1 MTSSIE
7 MLKVDLVDQLEQMA
21 RFRVD
26 PAQADI
32 VVPFVRKLFA
42 DVAPSELVP
51 ERPEELIVAA
61 LSSFELLQER
71 PRGTAKVRAYEARSA
86 LRSDHRHTI
95 IDLLNDDMPF
105 LVDSVRGLLERMG
118 FSLRLMLHPIL
129 EIERD
134 ARGVLQRLRVA
145 EFPAPGCAESVML
158 IWVNGVAPGELPE
171 LEARLRSVL
180 EDVRATVQD
189 FAPMRDHCLA
199 EAQDLRAG
207 SLPPAIPGESRTGA
221 SAEEASLFL
230 NWLADAHFVFQG
242 YSYCR
247 YERAP
252 VSSRPLA
259 LTGRIAARPESD
271 SLGGV
276 RFDRGKGLGIL
287 RNPERSMF
295 DVFEPPRKRELLRV
309 LKANRHS
316 TVHRTVHLD
325 TVLVADFDRTGAQLG
340 AHMFVGLFTASAY
353 TSSATSIPVLQHK
366 IAGVMARSGFLPG
379 SYNYRRLHYIL
390 ETYPRDEL
398 FQISDSD
405 LYSIALGVFH
415 LQVRKRVALFAR
427 RDPFGRFMSCLVY
440 LPRDRLEAALRHRI
454 EDILTRELDGSL
466 SAYYPVIGDD
476 PLARLHYIIKTP
488 RGTPEQLD
496 FVALERHIETTTRSW
511 QDRLAITLPDELGS
525 ERGMALLQRY
535 AEAFPP
541 NYREDFDEVIA
552 VSDIENIEAAL
563 ESSRLT
569 LQLYRVKD
577 AEQHQLR
584 FKVVSADGFVAPSD
598 MLPILENLG
607 LRVVGQ
613 VPYEIQLPE
622 RRDPVWLHDFSLEVE
637 DHVGVDLDQSS
648 EAFYEVFSKT
658 WDKRADDDA
667 FNKLVLHAGLAARQV
682 ALLRAYAKYLR
693 QIQVPFSEGYM
704 QQTLRR
710 NPSITRGVV
719 ALFEARFHPELHDSA
734 RAAEIER
741 QLSRELDAVQ
751 SLDEDRILRLFLGVV
766 RATVRTNFWQAD
778 AAGELKDHLAFK
790 LDSGPLP
797 EVPKPA
803 PFREIFVSGPRVEGV
818 HLRFGEVARGGLRW
832 SDRLE
837 DFRTEVLGLVR
848 AQQVKNAVIV
858 PVGSKGGF
866 VVKRPPL
873 DAGRDAQR
881 AEGIACYQ
889 VFVSSLLDLTDNRRN
904 ASSGGN
910 GSGSSAGNGGGS
922 SAGNGSGSGARRL
935 SLPPGDVIVPPALT
949 VCHDGFDPYLVV
961 AADKGTATFSDIANE
976 LSQARGFW
984 LDDAFASG
992 GSAGYDHKKMGITA
1006 RGVWE
1011 SVKRHFRELGKDIQ
1025 REDFTCTGVGD
1036 MSGDVFGNGMLL
1048 SRHIKLVAAFDHRHI
1063 FLDPTPDPE
1072 RSWYERRR
1080 LFQLDRS
1087 SWDDYDRTLLSPG
1100 GGIYP
1105 RSLKRIPL
1113 SPEVQALLGETQA
1126 ELDPARLIQAI
1137 LRARVELCFFGG
1149 IGTYVKAGTES
1160 DVQAGDR
1167 SNDAVRINGA
1177 ELRAAVVGEGANL
1190 AMTQRGRIEYCRAG
1204 GRCNTDFIDNSAGV
1218 DCSDHEVNIKILLG
1232 DVERRGLM
1240 TRDDRNDLLRE
1251 MTDDVAALV
1260 LRDNYLQSQTISV
1273 STQLSQHLT
1282 DRMARTMRKLE
1293 KAGKLHRRLESL
1305 PDDDVLNDRQRVG
1318 AGFARPELCVL
1329 LAYAKNSLAESL
1341 LSAELPDDPLLS
1353 KDFFEYF
1360 PAPLRERF
1368 KDAMLGHRLRREILA
1383 TVLTN
1388 DLVNR
1393 VGIAFVDE
1401 VGESTGASPAEV
1413 VLAYVA
1419 AREIVGAR
1427 ELWAQIEALD
1437 NVAPAHTQ
1445 GELLVEISRLLERV
1459 TSWLLHEHMGAEPQA
1474 LCARYRA
1481 GVQAMHAALPSLLTK
1496 GEVAARS
1503 EVARGW
1509 SQVGVPEALAERLGS
1524 LQYLLPAVD
1533 IVRVAE
1539 LGRVSLDE
1547 AGQLYFKVGRKF
1559 GFEWLRSATRA
1570 LPTRRA
1576 WDRQA
1581 VAALRDELFASQR
1594 EVTLAILRSTPADQ
1608 DSQARLLA
1616 WGGARHSALA
1626 RSEHLVAELRATQ
1639 TPDFAMLTV
1648 AARQLQAL
1656 AAGATASAAGGA
1668 LERPSAPPP

>member
-1 MTSSIE
+1 

-21 RFRVD
+21 RVRLE
-26 PAQADI
+26 PAQGDVAA
-32 VVPFVRKLFA
+32 PFVRKLFA
-42 DVAPSELVP
+42 DVPPSDLVP

-71 PRGTAKVRAYEARSA
+71 PRGSAKVRVYEAKSA
-86 LRSDHRHTI
+86 LRPEHRHTI

-105 LVDSVRGLLERMG
+105 LVDSVRGVLERLG
-118 FSLRLMLHPIL
+118 FGLRLLLHPIL

-134 ARGVLQRLRVA
+134 GRGLLQRLRVA
-145 EFPAPGCAESVML
+145 EFPAPGCAESVMQ
-158 IWVNGVAPGELPE
+158 IWVDGVSPE
-171 LEARLRSVL
+171 EHPALEARLKSVL
-180 EDVRATVQD
+180 EDVRRAVQD
-189 FAPMRDHCLA
+189 FAPMRDHCLT
-199 EAQDLRAG
+199 EARDLRAN
-207 SLPPAIPGESRTGA
+207 SLPPGPGDARTGA
-221 SAEEASLFL
+221 SAEEASQFL
-230 NWLADAHFVFQG
+230 DWLADAHFVFQG

-259 LTGRIAARPESD
+259 LTGRIVDREASD

-276 RFDRGKGLGIL
+276 RFDLESGLGIL
-287 RNPERSMF
+287 RDSQRSMF

-325 TVLVADFDRTGAQLG
+325 TVLVADFDRNGAQLG

-366 IAGVMARSGFLPG
+366 IQGVMARSGFLPG

-398 FQISDSD
+398 FQISDAD
-405 LYSIALGVFH
+405 LFSIALGVFH
-415 LQVRKRVALFAR
+415 LQFRKRVALFAR

-440 LPRDRLEAALRHRI
+440 LPRDRMETALRHRI
-454 EDILTRELDGSL
+454 EDILMQELDGSL
-466 SAYYPVIGDD
+466 SAYYPQIGDD
-476 PLARLHYIIKTP
+476 PLARLHYIVKTP

-496 FVALERHIETTTRSW
+496 FVALERRIETTTRSW
-511 QDRLAITLPDELGS
+511 QDRIGITLPDELGS
-525 ERGMALLQRY
+525 ERGQALFTRY
-535 AEAFPP
+535 ADAFPA
-541 NYREDFDEVIA
+541 NYREDFDEVVA
-552 VSDIENIEAAL
+552 VSDIESIEAAL
-563 ESSRLT
+563 ESGKLT
-569 LQLYRVKD
+569 LQLYR
-577 AEQHQLR
+577 AEGAASHELR
-584 FKVVSADGFVAPSD
+584 FKVVSPQAFVAPSEV
-598 MLPILENLG
+598 LPILENLG

-613 VPYEIQLPE
+613 VPYEIQIPE
-622 RRDPVWLHDFSLEVE
+622 RPDPVWLHDFSLVVE
-637 DHVGVDLDQSS
+637 EGVAVDLAQSS
-648 EAFYEVFSKT
+648 EAFYEVFAKT
-658 WDKRADDDA
+658 WDKRVDDDA
-667 FNKLVLHAGLAARQV
+667 FNKLVLHVGLSARQV

-710 NPSITRGVV
+710 NPLITRGVI
-719 ALFEARFHPELHDSA
+719 ALFDARFQPDAHDAA
-734 RAAEIER
+734 RAAEIES
-741 QLSRELDAVQ
+741 QLGRDLDAVQ
-751 SLDEDRILRLFLGVV
+751 SLDEDRILRLFLGVI
-766 RATVRTNFWQAD
+766 RATVRTNFWQTD
-778 AAGELKDHLAFK
+778 AEGELKDHLSFK
-790 LDSGPLP
+790 LDSGRLP

-866 VVKRPPL
+866 VVKRPPT
-873 DAGRDAQR
+873 DAGRDALR
-881 AEGIACYQ
+881 AEGIACYRI
-889 VFVSSLLDLTDNRRN
+889 FVSSLLDLTDNRRQAGVN
-904 ASSGGN
+904 GN
-910 GSGSSAGNGGGS
+910 GNGHGKRPSA
-922 SAGNGSGSGARRL
+922 
-935 SLPPGDVIVPPALT
+935 LPVDVIVPPALT
-949 VCHDGFDPYLVV
+949 VSHDAIDPYLVV
-961 AADKGTATFSDIANE
+961 AADKGTATFSDIANR
-976 LSQARGFW
+976 LSQERGFW

-1011 SVKRHFRELGKDIQ
+1011 CVKRHFRELGKDIQ
-1025 REDFTCTGVGD
+1025 REDFTCSGVGD
-1036 MSGDVFGNGMLL
+1036 MSGDVFGNGLLL
-1048 SRHIKLVAAFDHRHI
+1048 SRHTKLVAAFDHRHI
-1063 FLDPTPDPE
+1063 FLDPNPEPE

-1087 SWDDYDRTLLSPG
+1087 SWDDYDRSALSPG
-1100 GGIYP
+1100 GGVFS

-1113 SPEVQALLGETQA
+1113 SPEVQALLGEQQS

-1149 IGTYVKAGTES
+1149 IGTYIKSGTES
-1160 DVQAGDR
+1160 DAQAGDR

-1177 ELRAAVVGEGANL
+1177 EFRASVVGEGANL

-1240 TRDDRNDLLRE
+1240 TREQRNDLLRE
-1251 MTDDVAALV
+1251 MTDEVAALV
-1260 LRDNYLQSQTISV
+1260 LRDNYLQSQTLSI

-1282 DRMARTMRKLE
+1282 DRVARTMRKLE
-1293 KAGKLHRRLESL
+1293 KSGKLHRRLEAL

-1341 LSAELPDDPLLS
+1341 LAVELPKDPLLG

-1360 PAPLRERF
+1360 PAQLRERF
-1368 KDAMLGHRLRREILA
+1368 KESILGHRLRREILA

-1401 VGESTGASPAEV
+1401 VGESTGAAPSDV

-1427 ELWAQIEALD
+1427 ELWGQIEALD
-1437 NVAPAHTQ
+1437 NVAPAQTQ
-1445 GELLVEISRLLERV
+1445 GELLVEISRLIERV
-1459 TSWLLHEHMGAEPQA
+1459 SSWLLHEHSGAEPQA
-1474 LCARYRA
+1474 LVSRYSS
-1481 GVQAMHAALPSLLTK
+1481 GVQALQADLGSLLTK
-1496 GEVAARS
+1496 SELSARGEL
-1503 EVARGW
+1503 ARGW
-1509 SQVGVPEALAERLGS
+1509 TQVGVPETLAERLGS

-1539 LGRVSLDE
+1539 LARVSLEE
-1547 AGQLYFKVGRKF
+1547 AGQLYFKVGRKL

-1594 EVTLAILRSTPADQ
+1594 EVTLAVLRSTPADP
-1608 DSQARLLA
+1608 DGAARLHA
-1616 WGGARHSALA
+1616 WGAARHAALA

-1648 AARQLQAL
+1648 AARQLRSLTISA
-1656 AAGATASAAGGA
+1656 ATAPASGQR
-1668 LERPSAPPP
+1668 EQPSVLPLP